1 MKKCVI
7 RSVATV
13 LVALLATGHAG
24 AVGQQA
30 VAPATSEQ
38 PAKAPRADGLDDGL
52 ALRPARSDTQPV
64 ITRAAAPRTRIEIN
78 QPMPA
83 PDWAL
88 AERALLAANAQGVQK
103 FVDKYVDGRGYLKGP
118 THWGIADGPD
128 DAVEPIRNWP
138 LAYMLGGPES
148 IITQW
153 RRVYEGHLDQFSRAK
168 IPEVPEAK
176 NGIYQR
182 EFVSSFDWEHIG
194 EGISGYLFYGLAKP
208 DDPAYRVRMERFAGF
223 YNGED
228 PNAQNYDPVQHIIK
242 SLWNGSIGPTMHLPT
257 VDEWDG
263 PGVPGENPLRRVRF
277 AKVTSI
283 LGDHPLNLGATNLAM
298 TAYMLT
304 GQRKYRDWL
313 LQYVD
318 AWRDR
323 IARNGG
329 NIPSNIGLDGTIGGN
344 ADGKWHGGV
353 FGWNS
358 VDTGKRNYVL
368 RGPPEAFGN
377 ALLLTGD
384 QGYTQVLRRQ
394 LDNLY
399 AEKKVEN
406 GVTKIPVYYGGQGW
420 YGYYDADGKS
430 PGLSNHRQVEA
441 DVYLWS
447 LDPDDLGRL
456 KENPW
461 IQYLLG
467 DNPDYPM
474 KALHEALEQDRVG
487 AEHIRDD
494 DSTIGYPPD
503 NTRWEK
509 SNPVSTT
516 ALINLTMGANDPGG
530 SGHGPEMLHAQLR
543 YFDPTA
549 RRAGLPPDVGA
560 LVEKITRDGVTVT
573 LVNTNPIEPRTVTL
587 QSGAYGENK
596 ITTVAVGGKTAV
608 VDGSNFDVA
617 LAPGAGQTLTI
628 GLKRYVY
635 QPTLHFPWEP

>member
-1 MKKCVI
+1 MKRLVI
-7 RSVATV
+7 RSSYTVVA
-13 LVALLATGHAG
+13 ALLLSGAAA
-24 AVGQQA
+24 AVGQSST
-30 VAPATSEQ
+30 P
-38 PAKAPRADGLDDGL
+38 PRADGLGDGP
-52 ALRPARSDTQPV
+52 ALRPARPDTAPV
-64 ITRAAAPRTRIEIN
+64 ITRAVAPRTRIEIN
-78 QPMPA
+78 APMAA

-88 AERALLAANAQGVQK
+88 AERKLLAVNAQGVEL
-103 FVDKYVDGRGYLKGP
+103 FADKYVDGRGYLKGP

-148 IITQW
+148 IVAQW
-153 RRVYEGHLDQFSRAK
+153 RRIYEGHLDQFSRAK

-176 NGIYQR
+176 DGIYQR
-182 EFVSSFDWEHIG
+182 EFVTSFDWEHIG

-228 PNAQNYDPVQHIIK
+228 PEAQNYDPVHHIIK
-242 SLWNGSIGPTMHLPT
+242 SLWNGSKGPTMHLPT

-304 GQRKYRDWL
+304 GKQKYRSWL
-313 LQYVD
+313 LDYVD

-323 IARNGG
+323 IAQNGG
-329 NIPSNIGLDGTIGGN
+329 NIPSNIGLDGAIGGN
-344 ADGKWHGGV
+344 ADGKWFGGV

-399 AEKKVEN
+399 AQKKVEN
-406 GVTKIPVYYGGQGW
+406 GVTKIPVYYGPQGW
-420 YGYYDADGKS
+420 YGYYDADGHS
-430 PGLSNHRQVEA
+430 PGLGNHRQVEA
-441 DVYLWS
+441 DVYLWAF
-447 LDPDDLGRL
+447 DPHDLPRL
-456 KENPW
+456 NDNPW
-461 IQYLLG
+461 IQFLQG
-467 DNPDYPM
+467 NNPGYPM
-474 KALHEALEQDRVG
+474 KALHDALEQDRVG

-503 NTRWEK
+503 NTRWES

-543 YFDPTA
+543 YFDPTG

-560 LVEKITRDGVTVT
+560 LVTKITRDAVVVT
-573 LVNTNPIEPRTVTL
+573 LVNTNPIQQRTVTV
-587 QSGAYGENK
+587 QAGAYAENQA
-596 ITTVAVGGKTAV
+596 TSVMVGGKTAA
-608 VDGSNFDVA
+608 VDAPHFDVV
-617 LAPGAGQTLTI
+617 LAPGAGETLTI
-628 GLKRYVY
+628 GMKRYVH
-635 QPTLHFPWEP
+635 QPTLHFPWEQ

>member
-1 MKKCVI
+1 MNRIVS
-7 RSVATV
+7 RSACTV
-13 LVALLATGHAG
+13 LAALLATGGAFAAG
-24 AVGQQA
+24 QTGAKSPAAGKPGKQQ
-30 VAPATSEQ
+30 
-38 PAKAPRADGLDDGL
+38 RADGLEDGL
-52 ALRPARSDTQPV
+52 ALRPPREDTNPV
-64 ITRAAAPRTRIEIN
+64 ITRAVAPKTRIEIN
-78 QPMPA
+78 KPMPA

-88 AERALLAANAQGVQK
+88 AERKLLVVNAEGVQK
-103 FVDKYVDGRGYLKGP
+103 FVAKYVDGRGYLKGP

-148 IITQW
+148 IITEW
-153 RRVYEGHLDQFSRAK
+153 RRVYEGHLDQYSRAK
-168 IPEVPEAK
+168 IAEVPEAK

-182 EFVSSFDWEHIG
+182 EFTSSFDWEHIG

-208 DDPAYRVRMERFAGF
+208 DDPTYRVRMERFAGF
-223 YNGED
+223 YDGED
-228 PNAQNYDPVQHIIK
+228 PNAQNYDPVHHVIK

-257 VDEWDG
+257 VNEWDG
-263 PGVPGENPLRRVRF
+263 PGVPGENPLRRLRF

-304 GQRKYRDWL
+304 GNRKYRDWL
-313 LQYVD
+313 LQYVN

-323 IARNGG
+323 IQQNGG

-344 ADGKWHGGV
+344 ADGKWYGGV

-358 VDTGKRNYVL
+358 ADTGKRNYVL

-394 LDNLY
+394 LNNLY
-399 AEKKVEN
+399 AQKRQEN
-406 GVTKIPVYYGGQGW
+406 GVTEIPVYYGPQGW
-420 YGYYDADGKS
+420 YGYYDADGHS
-430 PGLSNHRQVEA
+430 PGLGNHRLVEA

-447 LDPDDLGRL
+447 LDSDDLSKL

-467 DNPDYPM
+467 NNPGYPM
-474 KALHEALEQDRVG
+474 SALHAALEEDRVG

-503 NTRWEK
+503 NTRWEA
-509 SNPVSTT
+509 SNAVSTT

-543 YFDPTA
+543 YFDPEA
-549 RRAGLPPDVGA
+549 RRAGLPSDVAA
-560 LVEKITRDGVTVT
+560 LVQKITPQGVVVT
-573 LVNTNPIEPRTVTL
+573 LVNTDPIEPRTVTI
-587 QSGAYGENK
+587 QAGAYAESEA
-596 ITTVAVGGKTAV
+596 TTVSVRGKTATV
-608 VDGSNFDVA
+608 NGPNFDVV
-617 LAPGAGQTLTI
+617 LAPGAGETLTI
-628 GLKRYVY
+628 GMKRYVY
-635 QPTLHFPWEP
+635 QPTLHFPWEQ